1 MYTSSKRQHVNALRG
16 DNEIV
21 AAVFVFQFD
30 GAEVFSGFE
39 NACNGEKRAVAM
51 LQEWE
56 QNPDHP
62 LKWCGNFHPGANG
75 KRPDNILSCG
85 GAVCIL
91 FGGMRLLN
99 SEEKKRSK
107 EVQARGKAE
116 REAKKKTKREASAA
130 PARAEGYLGR
140 AREAKKAKASGP

>member
-1 MYTSSKRQHVNALRG
+1 MKTGDTKLFVSRNG

-21 AAVFVFQFD
+21 AAVLVFQFD
-30 GAEVFSGFE
+30 GAEVFSAFE

-51 LQEWE
+51 LQDWE
-56 QNPDHP
+56 QKPDHP

-130 PARAEGYLGR
+130 PSAEKYLGR
-140 AREAKKAKASGP
+140 AREAKEAKAPGP

>member
-1 MYTSSKRQHVNALRG
+1 MLVAH
-16 DNEIV
+16 I
-21 AAVFVFQFD
+21 AAVLVFQFD
-30 GAEVFSGFE
+30 GAEVFSAFE

-51 LQEWE
+51 LQDWE

-91 FGGMRLLN
+91 FGGMRLL
-99 SEEKKRSK
+99 STEEEKRSK
-107 EVQARGKAE
+107 KRKAE
-116 REAKKKTKREASAA
+116 EKEAKEAKKGGKKTKRKRSAGSTAKFLEQAQCSAQARAAAGA
-130 PARAEGYLGR
+130 PALVGE
-140 AREAKKAKASGP
+140 

>member
-1 MYTSSKRQHVNALRG
+1 MSTRQGNSVPFGLHPKPPL
-16 DNEIV
+16 

-30 GAEVFSGFE
+30 GAEVFSAFE

-51 LQEWE
+51 LQDWE
-56 QNPDHP
+56 QKPDHP

-75 KRPDNILSCG
+75 KRPDNIPSCG

-107 EVQARGKAE
+107 EVQARGKAQ
-116 REAKKKTKREASAA
+116 ACK
-130 PARAEGYLGR
+130 
-140 AREAKKAKASGP
+140 